1 MGCWTQV
8 GPGGPGR
15 RGERRFSRSTNADRW
30 AEEQRM
36 SHSVTWPSDWH
47 PPLQVLTTTMCYC
60 YQVIHSGGQNR
71 RAQKLPPFTS
81 YVQHHDSGK
90 NRHSIIST
98 KPPPQQNRGPIIH
111 MPYMSTTVQT
121 SSAHCTYICIPL
133 SVYTSTHEQLVSH
146 TAVPRGAQA
155 GQGAKRASGAL

>member
-8 GPGGPGR
+8 SPGGPGH
-15 RGERRFSRSTNADRW
+15 RGREAKGAFFFKGAPMPTDTR
-30 AEEQRM
+30 
-36 SHSVTWPSDWH
+36 PSD
-47 PPLQVLTTTMCYC
+47 
-60 YQVIHSGGQNR
+60 
-71 RAQKLPPFTS
+71 
-81 YVQHHDSGK
+81 
-90 NRHSIIST
+90 RHLLYKS
-98 KPPPQQNRGPIIH
+98 PPPRCVTVTRQYTQGARTNKHKSCHLLHHTYGTVTAERIDTPLDPQNPQYNRGPIIH

-133 SVYTSTHEQLVSH
+133 SVYTSTHEQPVSN